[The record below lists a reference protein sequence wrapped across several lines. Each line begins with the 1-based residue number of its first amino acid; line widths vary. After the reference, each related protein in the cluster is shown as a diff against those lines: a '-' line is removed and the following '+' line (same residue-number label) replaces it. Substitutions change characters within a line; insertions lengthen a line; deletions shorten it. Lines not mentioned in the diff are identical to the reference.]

1 MFELVWIAVA
11 ISMVLSA
18 APVTGGGRTVNEKQL
33 NKLAGK
39 LGLPL
44 PLALRQPVLA
54 RVQGRERSVLIWGLI
69 GIGAGAV
76 TALLVRLVSGFHDI
90 GPLLIMVAVSLGMS
104 VGSYRGSLK
113 PPNTLNPEAPRV
125 ARARMMDLS
134 DYTTSGEQWAVRL
147 VPAAIGL
154 AMAGALVVWAL
165 VPVKPA
171 GDLLQPL
178 LGALGATAVLGTW
191 WVLKHARAA
200 IVDRAQHASNDLE
213 LAWDDALRT
222 MALRDLQD
230 SAVVSG
236 MFATLGLLAMAGTWV
251 IPSEVRAGA
260 EVLTLVLGLLAFGVG
275 LACWA
280 LLLTPWLSGR
290 TEPNPSLRLWS
301 GNRFWWA

>member
-1 MFELVWIAVA
+1 MFELIWIVIA
-11 ISMVLSA
+11 ISIVLSA

-33 NKLAGK
+33 AKLVGK
-39 LGLPL
+39 LRLPL

-54 RVQGRERSVLIWGLI
+54 RVQAREQSVLTWGFI
-69 GIGAGAV
+69 GIGVGAV
-76 TALLVRLVSGFHDI
+76 TALLVRLVSGSHGI
-90 GPLLIMVAVSLGMS
+90 GPLLIMVAVSLGIS

-134 DYTTSGEQWAVRL
+134 DYTTTGERWAVRL

-154 AMAGALVVWAL
+154 AMAGALVVWIL

-171 GDLLQPL
+171 GGLVQPL
-178 LGALGATAVLGTW
+178 LGALGATAVLGAW
-191 WVLKHARAA
+191 WVLKHTRAA
-200 IVDRAQHASNDLE
+200 IVDRAQHATNDLE

-222 MALRDLQD
+222 MGLRDLQD
-230 SAVVSG
+230 SAVLSG
-236 MFATLGLLAMAGTWV
+236 MLATLGLLAMAGTWV
-251 IPSEVRAGA
+251 IPPEVRAGA
-260 EVLTLVLGLLAFGVG
+260 EVLTMVLGLLAFGVG

-290 TEPNPSLRLWS
+290 AETNPSLRLWS
-301 GNRFWWA
+301 GNRSWRA